1 MVEQSAHLDQAFHA
15 LADATRR
22 GIIAELARGER
33 TVSRLAE
40 PYEMSLA
47 AVSKHVGVLVGAGL
61 VHRQKAGREQVCT
74 LQREANSAAAATSA
88 LTILVWPYHA
98 ACRRTT
104 MPRRRVSGQSESE
117 PRCIHAYVT
126 IALSLRPRPCS

>member
-1 MVEQSAHLDQAFHA
+1 MVEQYAHLDQAFHA

-61 VHRQKAGREQVCT
+61 VHRQKVGREQVCT
-74 LQREANSAAAATSA
+74 LQRERLAELEQWVATYARFWGDRLDA
-88 LTILVWPYHA
+88 LE
-98 ACRRTT
+98 
-104 MPRRRVSGQSESE
+104 M
-117 PRCIHAYVT
+117 
-126 IALSLRPRPCS
+126 ALKQEETKGDG